1 MIGFKLNGCTSNCTG
16 PCIFNSEPNHSKN
29 DFVFREEDELSW
41 DDIQTLAA
49 AFVVSILAAA
59 AHKGNIS
66 SCNKN
71 ITLTS
76 SNNSISGSIFWT
88 LMFLLS
94 IVVCGIWWAYDKTN
108 EIGDALTKFKISD
121 PRTLKDSLIN
131 KPVSKKLLKSKK
143 SARYTQVFIYRL
155 YD

>member
-1 MIGFKLNGCTSNCTG
+1 MIGFKLHGCTSNCTG

-59 AHKGNIS
+59 AHKDNIS

-76 SNNSISGSIFWT
+76 SNNSILGSIFWT

-108 EIGDALTKFKISD
+108 EIGDALTKS
-121 PRTLKDSLIN
+121 
-131 KPVSKKLLKSKK
+131 KPTRKM
-143 SARYTQVFIYRL
+143 QFH
-155 YD
+155 DEF